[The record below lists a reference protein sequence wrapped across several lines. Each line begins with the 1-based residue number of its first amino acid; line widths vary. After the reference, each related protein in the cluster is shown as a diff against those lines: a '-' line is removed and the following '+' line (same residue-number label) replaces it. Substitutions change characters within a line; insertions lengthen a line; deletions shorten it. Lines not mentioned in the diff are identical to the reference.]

1 MFSCQHIKN
10 ISKKNGYYRPTF
22 PDWHLIHALDI
33 SWWHQWHQWHLSSRP
48 VIVTWHDPRNGR
60 GHACPLT
67 LPGRNTWYAASQQ
80 IVSKR
85 SGQSQDVSRICSV
98 FAKSIMNHCW
108 NTLAGYLW
116 IYIYIYGYLWISM
129 DICYL
134 RISGRWF
141 PWPLVGGY
149 VWHRV
154 LIGCKRQV
162 ELSLQCILTEG
173 KQLIH
178 VNTMSFFQ
186 FHTLETVSRSAGMI
200 AKADD
205 WNARQGQYISLWP
218 WFAFSSAAKKGR
230 HEIKRP
236 SILRICTATTTSA
249 RALTEL
255 PSHDDWEFQS
265 SNWRPNMSVAMLW
278 QQDAGSFGDFAVFL
292 ATCHISI
299 LSIHLAD
306 VSRISCRPVAK
317 HSRSSTPCSRQ
328 QLSAPLRCH
337 CKMLQGATVRFDT
350 RFLCTMTRES

>member
-1 MFSCQHIKN
+1 
-10 ISKKNGYYRPTF
+10 
-22 PDWHLIHALDI
+22 
-33 SWWHQWHQWHLSSRP
+33 
-48 VIVTWHDPRNGR
+48 
-60 GHACPLT
+60 
-67 LPGRNTWYAASQQ
+67 
-80 IVSKR
+80 
-85 SGQSQDVSRICSV
+85 
-98 FAKSIMNHCW
+98 
-108 NTLAGYLW
+108 
-116 IYIYIYGYLWISM
+116 
-129 DICYL
+129 
-134 RISGRWF
+134 
-141 PWPLVGGY
+141 
-149 VWHRV
+149 
-154 LIGCKRQV
+154 
-162 ELSLQCILTEG
+162 
-173 KQLIH
+173 
-178 VNTMSFFQ
+178 MSFFQ

-249 RALTEL
+249 RALREL

-350 RFLCTMTRES
+350 RFLCTMTRESQLQPAAALLESFCTEHFWSLLERNGRRFRDGTVIQIQKVSESVKVCEVWNLQQQDIVSKHRIAWGPKPSVFWAFF